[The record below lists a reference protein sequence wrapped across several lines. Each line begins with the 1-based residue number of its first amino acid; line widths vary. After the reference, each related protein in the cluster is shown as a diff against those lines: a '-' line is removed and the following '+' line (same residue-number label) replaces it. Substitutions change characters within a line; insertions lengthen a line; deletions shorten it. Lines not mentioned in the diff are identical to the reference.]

1 MTDSLKAHISLFAAQ
16 VIYALN
22 YSIAKDLMPNFMGPG
37 GLVLLRVLGACALFW
52 SVSLFLPSEKVQKGD
67 MVKFMLLAVFGVACN
82 QLCFIFGLNLTYP
95 INSAIIMTSNPIV
108 VTVFTLIVLKESVTI
123 YKVGGILLGIAGA
136 LTLML
141 MSGKQFGFGN
151 ETAMGDL
158 LTLINSTSW
167 AVFVVMAKPYMQKY
181 QTVTV
186 MKWIFFFGMF
196 LVAPFGWNDL
206 AVTDF
211 AAFTPHAW
219 FALFFVV
226 VATTFLAYLLNTYAL
241 KALSPSTVSAYIY
254 MQPFLATFFALLFG
268 KDSLTLYKII
278 AGSLIIA
285 GVYLAGK
292 KPKTK
297 GV

>member
-22 YSIAKDLMPNFMGPG
+22 YSIAKDLMPDFMGPG
-37 GLVLLRVLGACALFW
+37 ALVLLRVVGAGLLFW
-52 SVSLFLPSEKVQKGD
+52 CVSLFIPSEKLHKGD
-67 MVKFMLLAVFGVACN
+67 MKKLMLLALFGVACN

-108 VTVFTLIVLKESVTI
+108 VTVFTLIVLKERITI
-123 YKVGGILLGIAGA
+123 FKVSGIMLGIAGA

-141 MSGKQFGFGN
+141 MSGKKFGFGN
-151 ETAMGDL
+151 ETAAGDM
-158 LTLINSTSW
+158 LTLVNSTSW
-167 AVFVVMAKPYMQKY
+167 AVFVVMAKPYMEKY

-186 MKWIFFFGMF
+186 MKWIFLFGMF
-196 LVAPFGWNDL
+196 LVAPFGLNDL
-206 AVTDF
+206 WYTDF
-211 AAFTPHAW
+211 AVFTPHAW

-254 MQPFLATFFALLFG
+254 TQPFLATFFALLFG
-268 KDSLTLYKII
+268 KDSLTLYKIL

-292 KPKTK
+292 KPKA
-297 GV
+297 GSV